1 LAAEARVQ
9 QTSLTS
15 RDGTRLHARVWLLD
29 TPKLWVA
36 IAHGLGEHSGRYERL
51 ARALAGQNIGC
62 CAVDLR
68 GMGQSQGRRGHVD
81 RWEQWVD
88 DYSAFYQTVLE
99 EADGVE
105 VVPLGH
111 SFGGVVVTSAV
122 LHGAVKPERFVLSNP
137 AFRAAV
143 QVPGWK
149 VRLARMA
156 SRMVPMLTMSNEL
169 DPALLSRDP
178 AAVEEYRTDQLIHDR
193 ISVRLGTEWLA
204 ASEEA
209 IARAGELRVP
219 FLLIVGSDDRI
230 IDPQG
235 AAEFS
240 ARATVDHSMKLY
252 QGRYHEPFNDLEAD
266 QVFADLAEWLDRRA

>member
-1 LAAEARVQ
+1 LAAEARVRQ
-9 QTSLTS
+9 APLTS

-29 TPKLWVA
+29 AAKVWVV
-36 IAHGLGEHSGRYERL
+36 IAHGLGEHSGRYDRL
-51 ARALAGQNIGC
+51 ARGLAGYDIGC

-68 GMGQSQGRRGHVD
+68 GMGRSQGRRGHVE
-81 RWEQWVD
+81 RWKQWVE
-88 DYSAFYQTVLE
+88 DYAAFYETVLD

-143 QVPGWK
+143 PVPAWK
-149 VRLARMA
+149 PRLARMA
-156 SRMVPMLTMSNEL
+156 SRIMPAMAMSNEV

-178 AAVEEYRTDQLIHDR
+178 AVVEEYRTDRLVHDR

-209 IARAGELRVP
+209 LRRAGELPVP
-219 FLLIVGSDDRI
+219 FLLIVSSDDRI
-230 IDPQG
+230 VDPQG

-252 QGRYHEPFNDLEAD
+252 QGRYHEPFNDVEAD
-266 QVFADLAEWLDRRA
+266 QVFADLAAWLDRRA

>member
-1 LAAEARVQ
+1 LAAEARVRQ
-9 QTSLTS
+9 ASLTS

-29 TPKLWVA
+29 AARVWVV
-36 IAHGLGEHSGRYERL
+36 IAHGLGEHSGRYDRL
-51 ARALAGQNIGC
+51 ARGLAGYDIGC

-68 GMGQSQGRRGHVD
+68 GMGQSQGRRGHIE
-81 RWEQWVD
+81 RWEQWVE
-88 DYSAFYQTVLE
+88 DYAAFYETVLD

-143 QVPGWK
+143 PVPAWK
-149 VRLARMA
+149 PRLARMA
-156 SRMVPMLTMSNEL
+156 SRIMPAMAMSNEV

-178 AAVEEYRTDQLIHDR
+178 AVVEEYRTDRLVHDR

-204 ASEEA
+204 ASDEA
-209 IARAGELRVP
+209 LRRAGELPVP
-219 FLLIVGSDDRI
+219 FLLIVSSDDRI
-230 IDPQG
+230 ADPQG

-252 QGRYHEPFNDLEAD
+252 QGRYHEPFNDVEAD
-266 QVFADLAEWLDRRA
+266 QVFADLAAWLDRRA